1 MASQD
6 WFVRPVKN
14 KKKVNLIN
22 YSNIRQSTTRK
33 CTRRT
38 PLSRLFKLQH
48 ARDHALCDFLI
59 YEPFRVEREA
69 WHEYIKNFLAKRRD
83 RRHRGYPNC
92 IYPTN
97 KEVIELL
104 LKASTFPRSI
114 PSYPVLT
121 VLDSSQTVSVED
133 TAGENLV
140 Q

>member
-1 MASQD
+1 M
-6 WFVRPVKN
+6 
-14 KKKVNLIN
+14 
-22 YSNIRQSTTRK
+22 
-33 CTRRT
+33 
-38 PLSRLFKLQH
+38 
-48 ARDHALCDFLI
+48 CDFHI

-69 WHEYIKNFLAKRRD
+69 WHEYIKDYLAKRRD

-97 KEVIELL
+97 KEVIDLL
-104 LKASTFPRSI
+104 LKASTFTRSI